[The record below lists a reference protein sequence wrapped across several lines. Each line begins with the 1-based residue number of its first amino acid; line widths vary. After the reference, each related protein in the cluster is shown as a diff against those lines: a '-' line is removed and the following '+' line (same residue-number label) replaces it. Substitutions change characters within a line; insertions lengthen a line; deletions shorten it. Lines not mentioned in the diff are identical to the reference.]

1 MCFVPSPQVCAI
13 ISDILNEVFSDID
26 QNDIKH
32 QASEV
37 AEFMVSRLLSQ
48 DSDIAFEDMSDWDDD
63 DWL

>member
-1 MCFVPSPQVCAI
+1 MRSLAI
-13 ISDILNEVFSDID
+13 STKITLN
-26 QNDIKH
+26 IKYL
-32 QASEV
+32 EV